1 MQSDSQLQDVEIAAD
16 TCTGK
21 LANGLRSASSAFNGS
36 IMLLSIS
43 PKLTLVSIALLPLV
57 GVCAMG
63 YSRRLR
69 KLAARLREESSK
81 SSAFAEERLAQLR
94 TVSYLRTYSF
104 VVL

>member
-1 MQSDSQLQDVEIAAD
+1 
-16 TCTGK
+16 
-21 LANGLRSASSAFNGS
+21 
-36 IMLLSIS
+36 MLLSIS

-94 TVSYLRTYSF
+94 TVSYTLT
-104 VVL
+104 